1 METIP
6 KEMVKD
12 AIDLA
17 AMRHPLKIKG
27 VKHTPLC
34 LGTF

>member
-6 KEMVKD
+6 KEMVND

-17 AMRHPLKIKG
+17 AILNSYKSII
-27 VKHTPLC
+27 
-34 LGTF
+34 